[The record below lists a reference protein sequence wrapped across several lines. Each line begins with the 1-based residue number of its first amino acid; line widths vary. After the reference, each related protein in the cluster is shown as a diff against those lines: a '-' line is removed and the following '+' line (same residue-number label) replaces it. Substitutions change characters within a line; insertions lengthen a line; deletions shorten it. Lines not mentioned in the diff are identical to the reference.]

1 MDTQEQTE
9 LPSYTPEEERLII
22 RNKDGVPVGIRPHHK
37 WTPKSIAIW
46 AVVTVLGVLGWW
58 MLAVVRG
65 ESVNTIWFVVT
76 AICTYAIGYRFY
88 GLYIQRT
95 IMRPDDSNA
104 TPAERINNGRDFDPT
119 HRVVLYG
126 HHFAAIAGAGPLV
139 GPVLAAQMGYLPGTL
154 WIIIGVVVAGAV
166 QDMLVL
172 FFSMRRGGRSLGQMA
187 TDEIGKVGGIVA
199 TVVVFVML
207 MIVLAVLAMVCVN
220 ALAASPWGVF
230 SVGCTIPI
238 AVCMGLWLRFVQPGR
253 ITQVS
258 IVGFAILIGVIIGG
272 RWVAESSFGHYLH
285 LSPTALVWAMIVYGF
300 LAAVLPVWVLLTPRD
315 YLSTFMKVGTI
326 VVLAAGIL
334 IVRPVVE
341 MAAVTEFATNTDG
354 PVFAGKLFPFLF
366 ITIACGALSGMHAM
380 VSSGTSP
387 KMIQK
392 ETQVRMIGYAGML
405 MESFV
410 AIMALAAAVSL
421 SPGIYFSMNTSTDT
435 LGKLAGSDVVA
446 SAPCDTAND
455 PEHHCEELA
464 ATAVEKLDVTDAHGN
479 RMNPQWDSWDE
490 NGNPTTYSGA
500 EALEQLASDV
510 GEPNVVA
517 RTGGAPTLSVGMAHI
532 LHQIGGGRTMMGFW
546 YHFAIMFEALFILS
560 AVDAVTRVARFQLS
574 DALGNAF
581 PRFKDPSWHVGAWVT
596 TAVVVAAWGSLLL
609 MGVTDP
615 RGGIKTLYPLFG
627 IANQLIAAVALL
639 VVTVMVVRKGYTKWA
654 WIPLIPLAFDTA
666 VTFVASW
673 QKIFSH
679 DSQVGYFQQHRN
691 ALAKL
696 DTLSDPAAIDV
707 QRAIVRNTMIQGTL
721 SIIFLVLVA
730 FVMVCALVRVIRT
743 IRSGDTTTSE
753 DPYQESNFYAPET
766 MIASKLQKKLVAE
779 YEKVG
784 DPDLIPGRSHAS
796 ADSASS

>member
-22 RNKDGVPVGIRPHHK
+22 RNKNGVPVGIRPHHK
-37 WTPKSIAIW
+37 WTPKSIAVW
-46 AVVTVLGVLGWW
+46 AVVTALGVLGWW

-139 GPVLAAQMGYLPGTL
+139 GPVLASQMGYLPGTL

-392 ETQVRMIGYAGML
+392 ETQARMIGYAGML

-532 LHQIGGGRTMMGFW
+532 LHQIAGGRTMMGFW

-581 PRFKDPSWHVGAWVT
+581 PRFKDPSWHVGAWAT
-596 TAVVVAAWGSLLL
+596 TAAVVAAWGSLLL

-639 VVTVMVVRKGYTKWA
+639 VVTVMVVRKGYTKWV

-673 QKIFSH
+673 EKIFSH
-679 DSQVGYFQQHRN
+679 DPQVGYFQQHSE
-691 ALAKL
+691 AQAKL
-696 DTLSDPAAIDV
+696 GTLTDPAAIAV
-707 QRAIVRNTMIQGTL
+707 QKAIVRNTMIQGTL
-721 SIIFLVLVA
+721 SVVFLAMVA
-730 FVMVCALVRVIRT
+730 FVMVCALVRVIQT
-743 IRSGDTTTSE
+743 IRTGDTTTSE

-779 YEKVG
+779 YERVG
-784 DPDLIPGRSHAS
+784 DPNLIPGRSHAS
-796 ADSASS
+796 VDS

>member
-22 RNKDGVPVGIRPHHK
+22 RNKDGVPVGIKPHHK
-37 WTPKSIAIW
+37 WTPKRIAIW
-46 AVVTVLGVLGWW
+46 VAVTALGVLGWW

-65 ESVNTIWFVVT
+65 ENVNTIWFVVT
-76 AICTYAIGYRFY
+76 AVCTYAIGYRFY

-139 GPVLAAQMGYLPGTL
+139 GPVLASQMGYLPGTL

-326 VVLAAGIL
+326 VVLAAGII

-392 ETQVRMIGYAGML
+392 ETQARMIGYAGML

-532 LHQIGGGRTMMGFW
+532 LHQIAGGRTMMGFW

-581 PRFKDPSWHVGAWVT
+581 PRFKDPSWHVGAWAT

-639 VVTVMVVRKGYTKWA
+639 VVTVMVVRKGYTKWV

-673 QKIFSH
+673 EKIFSH
-679 DSQVGYFQQHRN
+679 DPQVGYFQQHSE
-691 ALAKL
+691 AQAKL
-696 DTLSDPAAIDV
+696 GTLTDPAAIAV
-707 QRAIVRNTMIQGTL
+707 QKAIVRNTMIQGTL
-721 SIIFLVLVA
+721 SVVFLAMVA
-730 FVMVCALVRVIRT
+730 FVMVCALVRVIQT
-743 IRSGDTTTSE
+743 IRTGDTTTSE

-779 YEKVG
+779 YERVG
-784 DPDLIPGRSHAS
+784 DPNLIPGRSHAS
-796 ADSASS
+796 ADS

>member
-22 RNKDGVPVGIRPHHK
+22 RNKDGVPVGIKPHHK
-37 WTPKSIAIW
+37 WTPKRIAIW
-46 AVVTVLGVLGWW
+46 AAITALGVLGWW

-65 ESVNTIWFVVT
+65 ENVNTIWFVVT
-76 AICTYAIGYRFY
+76 AVCTYAIGYRFY

-139 GPVLAAQMGYLPGTL
+139 GPVLASQMGYLPGTL

-341 MAAVTEFATNTDG
+341 MAAVSEFATNTDG

-532 LHQIGGGRTMMGFW
+532 LHQIAGGRTMMGFW

-581 PRFKDPSWHVGAWVT
+581 PRFKDPSWHVGAWAT

-639 VVTVMVVRKGYTKWA
+639 VVTVMVVRKGYTKWV

-673 QKIFSH
+673 EKIFSH
-679 DSQVGYFQQHRN
+679 DPQVGYFQQHSE
-691 ALAKL
+691 AQAKL
-696 DTLSDPAAIDV
+696 GTLTDPAAIAV
-707 QRAIVRNTMIQGTL
+707 QKAIVRNTMIQGTL
-721 SIIFLVLVA
+721 SVVFLAMVA
-730 FVMVCALVRVIRT
+730 FVMICALVRVIQT
-743 IRSGDTTTSE
+743 IRTGDTTTSE

-779 YEKVG
+779 YERVG
-784 DPDLIPGRSHAS
+784 DPNLIPGRSHAS
-796 ADSASS
+796 ADS

>member
-1 MDTQEQTE
+1 MTTQTKAS
-9 LPSYTPEEERLII
+9 LPSYSPEEEELII
-22 RNKDGVPVGIRPHHK
+22 RNKQGVPVGIKPHHK

-46 AVVTVLGVLGWW
+46 VAITAVGVLGWW
-58 MLAVVRG
+58 MLAVARG
-65 ESVNTIWFVVT
+65 ENVNTIWFVVT
-76 AICTYAIGYRFY
+76 AISTYAIGYRFY
-88 GLYIQRT
+88 ALYIQRT

-154 WIIIGVVVAGAV
+154 WIILGVVVAGAV

-187 TDEIGKVGGIVA
+187 TDEIGKIGGTVA
-199 TVVVFVML
+199 TVVVLVML

-220 ALAASPWGVF
+220 ALAESPWGVF
-230 SVGCTIPI
+230 SVGMTIPI
-238 AVCMGLWLRFVQPGR
+238 AVAMGLWLRFVQPGN

-258 IVGFAILIGVIIGG
+258 LVGFAVLIGVIIGG
-272 RWVAESSFGHYLH
+272 RYVAESSLGQYLH
-285 LSPTALVWAMIVYGF
+285 LSPTALVWAMIIYGF

-326 VVLAAGIL
+326 VILALGII

-341 MAAVTEFATNTDG
+341 MAAVSEFASNTAG
-354 PVFAGKLFPFLF
+354 PVFAGELFPFLF

-392 ETQVRMIGYAGML
+392 ESQVRMIGYAGML

-410 AIMALAAAVSL
+410 AIMAMAAAVSL
-421 SPGIYFSMNTSTDT
+421 SPGIYFSMNTPVDS
-435 LGKLAGSDVVA
+435 LNKLAPDVVA
-446 SAPCDTAND
+446 TAPCKTADD
-455 PEHHCEELA
+455 PNHNCEKLA
-464 ATAVEKLDVTDAHGN
+464 AAAMKNLKVTDAHGKTLD
-479 RMNPQWDSWDE
+479 PTWESWDDA
-490 NGNPTTYSGA
+490 GNPKTYKGA
-500 EALEQLASDV
+500 EALERLASDV
-510 GEPNVVA
+510 GEKNVVS

-532 LHQIGGGRTMMGFW
+532 LHQIGGGRAMMGFW

-560 AVDAVTRVARFQLS
+560 AVDAVTRVARFQLG
-574 DALGNAF
+574 DALGNIWPKF
-581 PRFKDPSWHVGAWVT
+581 RDPSWHVGAWAT
-596 TAVVVAAWGSLLL
+596 TAAVVAAWGSLLL

-639 VVTVMVVRKGYTKWA
+639 MCLVMTVRKGYLKYA
-654 WIPLIPLAFDTA
+654 WIPAVPLVFDTV
-666 VTFVASW
+666 VTFTASW
-673 QKIFSH
+673 QKIFST
-679 DSQVGYFQQHRN
+679 DARIGYFQQWRDAKA
-691 ALAKL
+691 ALPNL
-696 DTLSDPAAIDV
+696 TDPNQISVTKAVI
-707 QRAIVRNTMIQGTL
+707 RNTMIQGTL
-721 SIIFLVLVA
+721 SVVFLVLVA
-730 FVMVCALVRVIRT
+730 FVMVCAAIAMVKAVRR
-743 IRSGDTTTSE
+743 GDTTTSE

-766 MIASKLQKKLVAE
+766 MIASKLQKRLVKE
-779 YEKVG
+779 YEMVG
-784 DPDLIPGRSHAS
+784 DPALIPGRSHS
-796 ADSASS
+796 GH

>member
-22 RNKDGVPVGIRPHHK
+22 RNKDGVPVGIKPHHK
-37 WTPKSIAIW
+37 WTPKRIAIW
-46 AVVTVLGVLGWW
+46 VAVTALGVLGWW

-65 ESVNTIWFVVT
+65 ENVNTIWFVVT
-76 AICTYAIGYRFY
+76 AVCTYAIGYRFY

-139 GPVLAAQMGYLPGTL
+139 GPVLASQMGYLPGTL

-326 VVLAAGIL
+326 VVLAAGII

-392 ETQVRMIGYAGML
+392 ETQARMIGYAGML

-532 LHQIGGGRTMMGFW
+532 LHQIAGGRTMMGFW

-581 PRFKDPSWHVGAWVT
+581 PRFKDPSWHVGAWAT

-639 VVTVMVVRKGYTKWA
+639 VVTVMVVRKGYTKWV

-673 QKIFSH
+673 EKIFSH
-679 DSQVGYFQQHRN
+679 DPQVGYFQQHSE
-691 ALAKL
+691 AQAKL
-696 DTLSDPAAIDV
+696 GTLTDPAAIAV
-707 QRAIVRNTMIQGTL
+707 QKAIVRNTMIQGTL
-721 SIIFLVLVA
+721 SVVFLAMVA
-730 FVMVCALVRVIRT
+730 FVMVCALVRVIQT
-743 IRSGDTTTSE
+743 IRTGDTTTSE

-779 YEKVG
+779 YERVG
-784 DPDLIPGRSHAS
+784 DPNLIPGRSHAS
-796 ADSASS
+796 VDS

>member
-22 RNKDGVPVGIRPHHK
+22 RNKDGVPVGIKPHHK
-37 WTPKSIAIW
+37 WTPKRIAIW
-46 AVVTVLGVLGWW
+46 AAITALGVLGWW

-65 ESVNTIWFVVT
+65 ENVNTIWFVVT
-76 AICTYAIGYRFY
+76 AVCTYAIGYRFY

-139 GPVLAAQMGYLPGTL
+139 GPVLASQMGYLPGTL

-326 VVLAAGIL
+326 VVLAAGII

-392 ETQVRMIGYAGML
+392 ETQARMIGYAGML

-532 LHQIGGGRTMMGFW
+532 LHQIAGGRTMMGFW

-581 PRFKDPSWHVGAWVT
+581 PRFKDPSWHVGAWAT

-639 VVTVMVVRKGYTKWA
+639 VVTVMVVRKGYTKWV

-673 QKIFSH
+673 EKIFSH
-679 DSQVGYFQQHRN
+679 DPQVGYFQQHSE
-691 ALAKL
+691 AQAKL
-696 DTLSDPAAIDV
+696 GTLTDPAAIAV
-707 QRAIVRNTMIQGTL
+707 QKAIVRNTMIQGTL
-721 SIIFLVLVA
+721 SVVFLAMVA
-730 FVMVCALVRVIRT
+730 FVMICALVRVIQT
-743 IRSGDTTTSE
+743 IRTGDTTTSE

-779 YEKVG
+779 YERVG
-784 DPDLIPGRSHAS
+784 DPNLIPGRSHAS
-796 ADSASS
+796 ADS